1 MKKLILLSVM
11 MMAASFSFAQSKV
24 NWEVKG
30 GLNMSTFTRGGDW
43 SFNHR
48 TVWRAGAAADISIG
62 KGVYIQPSVFFSE
75 KGVNHSD
82 YLYKTYGY
90 QDLHLSYIEIPVNLM
105 YRFPLSKTK
114 DISLDLALG
123 PYYAYG
129 VNGKAKYSTGTKDLF
144 KESKFKRNDF
154 GVNAELCFDVYHFLV
169 GAAVQ
174 IGFTDLKSNNF
185 NNYCFNLNVGYR
197 F

>member
-185 NNYCFNLNVGYR
+185 
-197 F
+197 